1 MKQAITRR
9 SATKLGLAA
18 LAAPAFSTTV
28 IGEAAPIKIGSS
40 MAMTGGLGPN
50 GKSSLLAIKLWEE
63 DVNTRGGLLGR
74 KVQVIFRD
82 DQSNG
87 STVPGIYAQL
97 LDVEK
102 VDLIM
107 GGYATV
113 LLAPTLLVAQQRKK
127 LLIGLLGLGVNS

>member
-1 MKQAITRR
+1 MRR
-9 SATKLGLAA
+9 KLGLAA
-18 LAAPAFSTTV
+18 VAAPAFATTV
-28 IGEAAPIKIGSS
+28 IGQTAPIKIGSS
-40 MAMTGGLGPN
+40 MAMTGGLGAN
-50 GKSSLLAIKLWEE
+50 GKSSLLAIKIWEE
-63 DVNTRGGLLGR
+63 DINAKGGLLGR

-87 STVPGIYAQL
+87 STIPGIYSQL

-113 LLAPTLLVAQQRKK
+113 LLAPRCRWRCSAR
-127 LLIGLLGLGVNS
+127 NC